1 MERALVDVSTGEVV
15 GKIGTGD
22 RIVRKESID
31 YLKKKAWASDI
42 RNRHFVRVDEEE
54 GKLIAQE
61 LSAYERAVL
70 FQLQY
75 YVSYESGLIKH
86 ANGREIG
93 FADIVKLTGLARKTV
108 ADAVEGLV
116 KRDILY
122 KGKNSK
128 KTQYFMNPWIAS
140 KGVIENPTLKDMF
153 GNYRVRSKG
162 NVRWKDL

>member
-1 MERALVDVSTGEVV
+1 MNKVLIDEDTGAIL
-15 GKIGTGD
+15 GTMKTGD

-31 YLKKKAWASDI
+31 YLKKKAWANDI
-42 RNRHFVRVDEEE
+42 RNRHYVKVYEEE
-54 GKLIAQE
+54 GKLIAEE
-61 LSAYERAVL
+61 LSAYEKAVL

-75 YVSYESGLIKH
+75 YVSYESGLIRH

-93 FADIVKLTGLARKTV
+93 FTDIVEMTGLSRSTV
-108 ADAVEGLV
+108 ADAIEGLV

-128 KTQYFMNPWIAS
+128 KTQYFMNPWIAC
-140 KGVIENPTLKDMF
+140 KGVIENPTLRDMF
-153 GNYRVRSKG
+153 GNYRIRSKG